1 MQQQLNFMNENI
13 EIRQCDLCQKDY
25 CSGALDFFE
34 EEFICPTCSDR
45 KENDESN
52 IRHRD

>member
-1 MQQQLNFMNENI
+1 MINNFLNKNI
-13 EIRQCDLCQKDY
+13 EIRTCDVCDKDY
-25 CSGALDFFE
+25 CSGVYDFYE
-34 EEFICPTCSDR
+34 EEFVCPTCSDR